1 MATRRLLMLAKRAIL
16 ASPFLAITWLCFT
29 QMDFA
34 KLGEHPQAALRFY
47 GVAAVDKTFRG
58 VTVTFSPSALGYDPV
73 SAWQMLSFLTDL
85 GPVYAVWTLES
96 CRAGKACA
104 TFWTTLS
111 QLVGIGSA
119 GPPADFAL
127 LLPLILAL
135 HNAEVLAAYV
145 APDLATRHYWTW
157 AWQLS
162 PTWIGLANSVGAHT
176 VVPLLRR
183 RFAGSKA
190 SSSLLLPSSPR
201 TVLAGV
207 GLVAAGFDELCSFVA
222 GFLWLAYSVGD
233 LYAAGLIKGGLD
245 LVPLALLLII
255 GAKRAA

>member
-1 MATRRLLMLAKRAIL
+1 MFGPTGSDLAR
-16 ASPFLAITWLCFT
+16 
-29 QMDFA
+29 
-34 KLGEHPQAALRFY
+34 
-47 GVAAVDKTFRG
+47 
-58 VTVTFSPSALGYDPV
+58 SPSA
-73 SAWQMLSFLTDL
+73 A
-85 GPVYAVWTLES
+85 AVAL
-96 CRAGKACA
+96 
-104 TFWTTLS
+104 
-111 QLVGIGSA
+111 Q
-119 GPPADFAL
+119 PADFAL

-207 GLVAAGFDELCSFVA
+207 GLVAAGV
-222 GFLWLAYSVGD
+222 WV
-233 LYAAGLIKGGLD
+233 
-245 LVPLALLLII
+245 
-255 GAKRAA
+255 